1 MLRNKSKNKS
11 TEEVL
16 NEERCKQRRP
26 KCARCRN
33 HGLISWLRGHKREC
47 RYRECLC
54 PKCSLIA
61 ERQRVM
67 AAQVALKRQQAAED
81 AIALRMAKVATGEKL
96 SRLPA
101 GKIFGMSVTEPKGM
115 SNKEEEEEEE
125 KGRDRSPRK
134 VDTPM
139 EDSAKKEEDI
149 FFLQNDSNDEGT
161 TRSLKGVINGSSMDK
176 EVSVSRRSVETLA
189 RLFPRTKLSV
199 LQLVLQRCGQDLL
212 KAIEYFASE
221 SLGIDSMPNN
231 EVPTSAFRPPQ
242 TQVPLNDRERST
254 NDLDLSNNNLFSP
267 ISTNL
272 TRNLYLEDAYRLI
285 NVLPDH
291 ISKNIN
297 PNTGPTIYP
306 TSMIHHSEA
315 SEPPTLPISYDR
327 ETVALTVRYND
338 YFASSMQQQLRDRV
352 YAQVTDR
359 IADHLAD
366 QLAPRSATLH
376 LPPVFP
382 AIPCVLPNCTQCSY
396 NIL

>member
-11 TEEVL
+11 TEEIP
-16 NEERCKQRRP
+16 NEEQSKQRRP

-101 GKIFGMSVTEPKGM
+101 GKIFGMSVTEPKGI
-115 SNKEEEEEEE
+115 SNKEEEGN
-125 KGRDRSPRK
+125 GRDMSPRK
-134 VDTPM
+134 VDSPM
-139 EDSAKKEEDI
+139 EDSTKKNSTE
-149 FFLQNDSNDEGT
+149 EGT
-161 TRSLKGVINGSSMDK
+161 TKSLKGIINGSTDK

-221 SLGIDSMPNN
+221 SLGIDSMSNN

-242 TQVPLNDRERST
+242 TQVPLDRERST
-254 NDLDLSNNNLFSP
+254 NDLDLSSNNLLSP
-267 ISTNL
+267 ISSNL
-272 TRNLYLEDAYRLI
+272 TRNLYLEDAYRLL

-291 ISKNIN
+291 ISKNIT

-306 TSMIHHSEA
+306 TSMIHHSE
-315 SEPPTLPISYDR
+315 SPDPSTLPISYDQ

-338 YFASSMQQQLRDRV
+338 YFASNMQQQLRDRV

-359 IADHLAD
+359 LADHLAD
-366 QLAPRSATLH
+366 QLTPRSATLH

>member
-1 MLRNKSKNKS
+1 MLRTKSKNKS
-11 TEEVL
+11 TNEA
-16 NEERCKQRRP
+16 NEEQSKQRRP

-96 SRLPA
+96 NRLPA
-101 GKIFGMSVTEPKGM
+101 GKIFGMAVTEPKGI
-115 SNKEEEEEEE
+115 SSQEEE
-125 KGRDRSPRK
+125 KDKDMSPRK
-134 VDTPM
+134 VDSPLD
-139 EDSAKKEEDI
+139 DSTKR
-149 FFLQNDSNDEGT
+149 NSTDEGT
-161 TRSLKGVINGSSMDK
+161 RSMKGVINGSMDK
-176 EVSVSRRSVETLA
+176 EVSVSRRSIETLA

-221 SLGIDSMPNN
+221 SFGIGSMSSA

-242 TQVPLNDRERST
+242 TQVTLDRERPTNDIDLST
-254 NDLDLSNNNLFSP
+254 NNHFSP
-267 ISTNL
+267 TSSNF
-272 TRNLYLEDAYRLI
+272 TRNLYLEDAYRLL
-285 NVLPDH
+285 NVLPEH
-291 ISKNIN
+291 LSKNIS
-297 PNTGPTIYP
+297 PNTGPTTYP
-306 TSMIHHSEA
+306 TSIIHHSD
-315 SEPPTLPISYDR
+315 SSDPSTLPISYDR

-359 IADHLAD
+359 LADHLAD
-366 QLAPRSATLH
+366 QLAPPRSATLH

-382 AIPCVLPNCTQCSY
+382 GIPCVLPNCTQCSY